1 MKTKKQIR
9 DLLLSILVISVTM
22 LFSFWPDF
30 HPEST
35 LNLSYQKYL
44 DFIFH
49 STYYFVVTVFCC
61 YIFSIQKLTTYIT
74 LFFIL
79 IFASVL
85 FETIQIWIPQRT
97 FTLFDIQNNT
107 IGILT
112 GLSINFLFRKLLI
125 IKMNIKYN
133 KQNG

>member
-1 MKTKKQIR
+1 MKTKKKIR
-9 DLLLSILVISVTM
+9 YLLLSILVISATM
-22 LFSFWPDF
+22 LFSLWPDF

-49 STYYFVVTVFCC
+49 STYYFFVTIFCC

-74 LFFIL
+74 LFL
-79 IFASVL
+79 VLNLVSVL
-85 FETIQIWIPQRT
+85 FEIIQIWIPQRT
-97 FTLFDIQNNT
+97 FTLFDIQSNIT
-107 IGILT
+107 GIIT
-112 GLSINFLFRKLLI
+112 GLLTSFFFRKLLLT
-125 IKMNIKYN
+125 KVNIKYN